1 MAFRPQM
8 HSYSALGII
17 AALGV
22 AYADGSASASPEYH
36 SITPVMEAK
45 TVTLTGHDLT
55 VEQLVD
61 VARYGAKVQYDPSV
75 LQRASEARGLKLEA
89 DAEGIPVYGVNRGS
103 GSQREVKAKESDA
116 APPAMLGAGML
127 PEINDEALVRATILI
142 GANSVGSAGTTSEEA
157 GMLLNLL
164 NKRVTPVSYSRG
176 TLGEADFPAI
186 SNNITATIAGEG
198 DAYYKGVRM
207 SAAEALRQAG
217 LKPVTAG
224 FFGGGA
230 ENAYGDALAALLV
243 ADGRRALEW
252 ADLIDAMDLIGM
264 NSSLTPMA
272 TPVQAKRPS
281 KWVSWDAARIMDML
295 KGAYL
300 FEDDPKRK
308 LQDPQSMRSAYIR
321 QGSAWQ
327 AWATLRDSVELQI
340 NSADLNPM
348 ALVGASPTDSWELS
362 TPHFMKYYVKG
373 GGLSHGKHGYVFSTA
388 NWDPYPLANDV
399 EAFTNAVANMDA
411 LIAQIIERLTEPSP
425 TAFFTGIKPSDVLTP
440 DQLKKSPS
448 LRGSYVVVMDL
459 WAEIQNESRSI
470 TPEGNAADIGVAD
483 TEGFTRLK
491 GTHAREVVDLTMQ
504 LLAFNLLT
512 ATYWMDLRRV
522 QNPSRNFGQ
531 APTAAWAAFR
541 KVLPWQQ
548 DPSQRPQVP
557 YGIVAYE
564 FLKSTSA
571 ATFYGAGPIIPA
583 TQTQP

>member
-1 MAFRPQM
+1 MAYRSRM
-8 HSYSALGII
+8 HLYPALGVF

-22 AYADGSASASPEYH
+22 AFVGTRASASPEYH
-36 SITPVMEAK
+36 AIAPAMEAK
-45 TVTLTGHDLT
+45 TVVLTGHDLT
-55 VEQLVD
+55 VEQLID
-61 VARYGAKVQYDPSV
+61 VARYGAKVRYGPGV

-103 GSQREVKAKESDA
+103 GSQREVKEKESDA
-116 APPAMLGAGML
+116 SPPAMLGAGML
-127 PEINDEALVRATILI
+127 PEIDDEALVRATILI
-142 GANSVGSAGTTSEEA
+142 GANSVGSAGTTPEESEI
-157 GMLLNLL
+157 LLDLL
-164 NKRVTPVSYSRG
+164 NKRVTPVAYSRG

-186 SNNITATIAGEG
+186 SNNITATIAGQG
-198 DAYYKGVRM
+198 DAYLKGTRM
-207 SAAEALRQAG
+207 SAAEALRRAG
-217 LKPVTAG
+217 LKPVTTS

-252 ADLIDAMDLIGM
+252 ADLIDAMDLLGM
-264 NSSLTPMA
+264 NSSLTPLA
-272 TPVQAKRPS
+272 TPVQAKRPF

-295 KGAYL
+295 KGSYL
-300 FEDDPKRK
+300 FEDDPKRI

-362 TPHFMKYYVKG
+362 TSQFMKYYVKG
-373 GGLSHGKHGYVFSTA
+373 GGLSYGKHGYVFSTA

-411 LIAQIIERLTEPSP
+411 LVAQIIERFTEPSP
-425 TAFFTGIKPSDVLTP
+425 TAFFTGIKPLDVLTP
-440 DQLKKSPS
+440 EQFKKSPS
-448 LRGSYVVVMDL
+448 LRGPYVVVMDL

-512 ATYWMDLRRV
+512 ATYWMDVRSA
-522 QNPSRNFGQ
+522 QNPSRKFGQ

-564 FLKSTSA
+564 FLKSTPA
-571 ATFYGAGPIIPA
+571 GTFYGAGPIIPA
-583 TQTQP
+583 TQTRP